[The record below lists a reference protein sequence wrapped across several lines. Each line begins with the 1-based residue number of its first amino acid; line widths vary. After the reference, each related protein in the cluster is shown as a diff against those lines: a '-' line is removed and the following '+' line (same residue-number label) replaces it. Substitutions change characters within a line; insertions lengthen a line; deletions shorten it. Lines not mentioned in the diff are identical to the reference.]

1 MSNKYGLTSIDGSP
15 SQADIDGYLNWCDA
29 NPPEISSI
37 SALDSQTVDK
47 VVDKISQLHTDAM
60 N

>member
-47 VVDKISQLHTDAM
+47 VVKILPIYY
-60 N
+60 